1 MKHSKYIAVC
11 DSEQCAMVRVKIGT
25 QVKNGKVY
33 NRVESKYIGPQ
44 VKSVS
49 QYTIDCPDCKSALF
63 WTRDEILLKDRVKV
77 G

>member
-11 DSEQCAMVRVKIGT
+11 DSEQCAMIRVKIGT
-25 QVKNGKVY
+25 QVKNGKTY
-33 NRVESKYIGPQ
+33 DRIEPKYIGPQ

-49 QYTIDCPDCKSALF
+49 QHTIDCPDCKSALF
-63 WTRDEILLKDRVKV
+63 WTTEDFLLKDRSKV